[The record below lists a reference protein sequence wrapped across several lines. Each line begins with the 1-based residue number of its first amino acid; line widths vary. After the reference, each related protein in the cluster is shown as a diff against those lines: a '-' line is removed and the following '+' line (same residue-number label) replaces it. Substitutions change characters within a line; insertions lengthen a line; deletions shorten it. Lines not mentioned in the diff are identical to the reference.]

1 MKADYRVIYL
11 ATDYSYTIIGRNK
24 RDYAWIMSRK
34 PTMTESDMTF
44 ALEFIERAGYDT
56 NELIQVPQRWQND

>member
-1 MKADYRVIYL
+1 
-11 ATDYSYTIIGRNK
+11 
-24 RDYAWIMSRK
+24 MSRK

-44 ALEFIERAGYDT
+44 TLEFIERAGYDT